1 MNLLEERRRGRPEES
16 CAPQP
21 ERKRVCKNLETVPQA
36 INPCHPLSNCFM
48 DYWAVKW
55 NLKENDLTE
64 LFRTQ
69 IMKEKPSYMIFMDNE
84 AKATAQPCPR
94 CIAGE
99 SGHFG
104 HMMGL

>member
-1 MNLLEERRRGRPEES
+1 MNLLEERRRRWPEEF
-16 CAPQP
+16 CAPEP
-21 ERKRVCKNLETVPQA
+21 EQKRVCRNLEAVPQA

-48 DYWAVKW
+48 DYWAMKQ
-55 NLKENDLTE
+55 NLKQKDPTE
-64 LFRTQ
+64 LFNPQ
-69 IMKEKPSYMIFMDNE
+69 ITKEKPNYMIFMDNE

-99 SGHFG
+99 PGHFG

>member
-1 MNLLEERRRGRPEES
+1 MYS
-16 CAPQP
+16 QI
-21 ERKRVCKNLETVPQA
+21 KRVCKNLETLQQA
-36 INPCHPLSNCFM
+36 SNPCHSLSNCFT

-55 NLKENDLTE
+55 NLKEDDLTE
-64 LFRTQ
+64 LFSPQ
-69 IMKEKPSYMIFMDNE
+69 IMKEKPSYMIFTDNE
-84 AKATAQPCPR
+84 AKATAQLCPR

>member
-1 MNLLEERRRGRPEES
+1 MNLMGERRRGRPEDF

-21 ERKRVCKNLETVPQA
+21 ERKRVCKNWETVPQA

-55 NLKENDLTE
+55 NLKESDLTE
-64 LFRTQ
+64 LFSPQ
-69 IMKEKPSYMIFMDNE
+69 IMKEKPSYMIFTDNE